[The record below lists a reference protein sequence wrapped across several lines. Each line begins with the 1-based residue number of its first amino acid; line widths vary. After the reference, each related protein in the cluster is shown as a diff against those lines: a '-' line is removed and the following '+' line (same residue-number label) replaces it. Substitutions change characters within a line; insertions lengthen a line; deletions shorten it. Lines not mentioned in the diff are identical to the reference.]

1 MECVDCVSLG
11 QMVSALL
18 IGISGGGATVLA
30 VNYYLDIKRDRV
42 IMALQRSYADRN
54 KRNKM
59 NKKI

>member
-1 MECVDCVSLG
+1 
-11 QMVSALL
+11 MVSALL

-54 KRNKM
+54 KRNKV

>member
-18 IGISGGGATVLA
+18 IGISGGATLLA